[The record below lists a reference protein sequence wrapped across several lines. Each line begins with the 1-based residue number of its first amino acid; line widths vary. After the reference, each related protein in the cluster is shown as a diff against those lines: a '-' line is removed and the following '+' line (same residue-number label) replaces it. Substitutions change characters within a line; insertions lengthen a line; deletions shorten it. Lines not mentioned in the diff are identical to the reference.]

1 MKCIIIFDQLN
12 DILYT
17 KYDRKFSRHM
27 KKFGK
32 SEGLISDDKEEDE
45 LSNNVLIQIFSPVV
59 ASQRIMGCQ
68 FGNSYASFQCDDGT
82 NMVLDE
88 YMGYLFINIGIRE
101 VSWLKRMLGVCIAI
115 VKHLCGPDVS
125 ILKTNK
131 TRSALLSRII
141 DTWVQLQDSDQA
153 VLVEAVEQLMVNTD
167 LTTATL
173 RALQEA
179 AEKFKSHTDFS
190 RIHAMIL
197 VENKFLSLYSSRG
210 CQDLSPP
217 DILFLSLL
225 CEAYHLLPSADSTNI
240 VESSESEDAV
250 AAGGESSS
258 DEFYSPQSSPRNSPV
273 PQRKRPPSL
282 FQSIEH
288 GDGMNSHLVL
298 LNGTS
303 NACTPHIVHINT
315 LEDGV
320 FFLLMA
326 ETSNAA
332 ISAGLYDAFNALSI
346 IQNIQLQRDMEGV
359 KHAYEYLDAGVKK
372 VFDGYKKT
380 KNCRPEVDSCIK
392 KLQNQWDSMKKKYIE
407 YIKTG
412 ELNCIVRVES
422 ITTSFTDC
430 LKDLL
435 SYTCWDSSVTT
446 HGRDSVVA
454 VTSLVKHKLA
464 DFSNFLKVKALRN
477 FTMGSRASLTI
488 NKYLEEFPGLV
499 HFMYID
505 RSNHHIT
512 APSLDFNSEETITLT
527 KNKIWSMIDFSR
539 RHLREGHLAIMWKDT
554 TFNYAYFLWFE
565 DSSGAPMKPKDFP
578 RHLLPGLPI
587 PGILCGD
594 FYTKLIEICFP
605 KTQPSKVRCY
615 ELYCIHLGL
624 ATASCVLEH
633 SRRLAA
639 TIWDVTGMPNNP
651 IDLL

>member
-17 KYDRKFSRHM
+17 KYDRKFTRHM
-27 KKFGK
+27 RKLGIDQ
-32 SEGLISDDKEEDE
+32 GLISEDKDEEE
-45 LSNNVLIQIFSPVV
+45 LSYNVLIQIFSPVV

-68 FGNSYASFQCDDGT
+68 FGNSYSSFQCEDGT

-88 YMGYLFINIGIRE
+88 FMGYLFIHIGVEE
-101 VSWLKRMLGVCIAI
+101 VSWLKRMLGICITI

-131 TRSALLSRII
+131 SRAALLSRIL
-141 DTWVQLQDSDQA
+141 DTWIQLQDSDQA

-167 LTTATL
+167 LSAATL
-173 RALQEA
+173 KALQEA
-179 AEKFKSHTDFS
+179 TEKLKSHTDFS
-190 RIHAMIL
+190 RVHAMIL
-197 VENKFLSLYSSRG
+197 VENKFLSLFSSRG
-210 CQDLSPP
+210 TQDLTAS
-217 DILFLSLL
+217 DIMFLSLL
-225 CEAYHLLPSADSTNI
+225 CEAFHLLPSADSMNL
-240 VESSESEDAV
+240 VESSESEDAG

-258 DEFYSPQSSPRNSPV
+258 EEFYSPQASPRNSPA
-273 PQRKRPPSL
+273 PQRRGPS
-282 FQSIEH
+282 QSVEQVQ
-288 GDGMNSHLVL
+288 GDGLNSQLVL
-298 LNGTS
+298 LTGT
-303 NACTPHIVHINT
+303 NAAFTPHVVHISS

-320 FFLLMA
+320 FFLLMF
-326 ETSNAA
+326 ETSSAA
-332 ISAGLYDAFNALSI
+332 ISAGLYEAFNALTI
-346 IQNIQLQRDMEGV
+346 IQNIQLQRDMDGL
-359 KHAYEYLDAGVKK
+359 KHAFEYLDAGVKK
-372 VFDGYKKT
+372 IFDGHKKT
-380 KNCRPEVDSCIK
+380 KNSRNEVESCIK
-392 KLQNQWDSMKKKYIE
+392 KLQSQWESMRKKYIE

-422 ITTSFTDC
+422 VTTSFTDH

-435 SYTCWDSSVTT
+435 RYTCWDTT
-446 HGRDSVVA
+446 MTNHGRDSVLA
-454 VTSLVKHKLA
+454 VTSFVKYKLA

-477 FTMGSRASLTI
+477 FTMGS
-488 NKYLEEFPGLV
+488 YLEEFPGLV

-505 RSNHHIT
+505 RSNHRIT
-512 APSLDFNSEETITLT
+512 APSLDFSSEETITLT
-527 KNKIWSMIDFSR
+527 KKKIWSMIDFSR
-539 RHLREGHLAIMWKDT
+539 KHLQEGHLAIMWKDT

-565 DSSGAPMKPKDFP
+565 DSAGAPMKPKDFP
-578 RHLLPGLPI
+578 RHMLSGLPM

-594 FYTKLIEICFP
+594 FYQKLIEICFP
-605 KTQPSKVRCY
+605 KLSPSKVRCY